1 MEDQRSADSPRNRLG
16 ESSSPYLR
24 QHAANPVHWR
34 EWTDGAFDEARR
46 RDVPVLLSVGYA
58 ACHWCHVMAH
68 ETFENEQLAAQMNR
82 DFVCIKVDREERPD
96 IDAIYMAA
104 TVAMTGQG
112 GWPMTCFLTPDADPF
127 YCGTYYP
134 PAPRQGQPGFGEVM
148 DAITRTWEQRRDEV
162 TVAGAKIADHLR
174 ANSES
179 LPAGPALDGQLL
191 ADAIRSV
198 LADEDPRSSGFGGAP
213 KFPPTALLEALLRAD
228 ELGGL
233 GAAAETATR
242 TAHAMARGG
251 IYDQLAGGFARYAV
265 DSDWVVPHFEK
276 MLYDN
281 ALLLRAYAHLA
292 RRGDATAARIADETA
307 AFLDE
312 QLWTGTGFASSL
324 DADTEGVEGLTYVW
338 RPAELVDVLGAD
350 DAAWAAQLLT
360 VTEHGTFEQGAS
372 TLQLLRD
379 PDDPIRYASVRAR
392 LRRARDT
399 RPQPDRDD
407 KVVTAWN
414 AMAVTALAEGGAAL
428 GRPEWVRRAA
438 GCARGLL
445 EVHLVDGD
453 LHRSSLDGRVA
464 VPLGGLDDYAAL
476 VTALLTLH
484 QVTGRTEWRADAL
497 PLVERMIEVF
507 ADPEAEGAWYD
518 AHGEG
523 LLLRPRDPV
532 DGATPSGASLAAEA
546 LLLASALT
554 PVIEDAARYTD
565 LLDATLSRSGLIL
578 AKAPRSA
585 GHWLSVAFARVAGP
599 LQVAIAQT
607 DDSPGT
613 MAATIRRSAPGG
625 VVVVAGQRDSLP
637 LLADRGPVDGADAAY
652 VCRGTV
658 CDLPVGDANA
668 VLASLR

>member
-1 MEDQRSADSPRNRLG
+1 MNRLAQ
-16 ESSSPYLR
+16 SSSPYLK
-24 QHAANPVHWR
+24 QHAGNPVDWQEWGDDAFAQAR
-34 EWTDGAFDEARR
+34 E

-68 ETFENEQLAAQMNR
+68 ETFEDEHLAEQMNR

-96 IDAIYMAA
+96 IDSIYMAA

-112 GWPMTCFLTPDADPF
+112 GWPMTCFLTPDGDPF

-134 PAPRQGQPGFGEVM
+134 PHARNGMPGFTEVM
-148 DAITRTWEQRRDEV
+148 DAITRTWTQRRDEV
-162 TVAGAKIADHLR
+162 LVAGTKIAEHLR

-179 LPAGPALDGQLL
+179 LPSGPLPDAQLL
-191 ADAIRSV
+191 ADAVRAI

-213 KFPPTALLEALLRAD
+213 KFPPTALLESLLRAD
-228 ELGGL
+228 ELAGHAD
-233 GAAAETATR
+233 AADAATR

-265 DSDWVVPHFEK
+265 DAEWVVPHFEK

-281 ALLLRAYAHLA
+281 ALLLRAYVHLA
-292 RRGDATAARIADETA
+292 RRGDALALRIAEETV

-312 QLWTGTGFASSL
+312 DLWTGTGYASSL

-338 RPAELVDVLGAD
+338 RPDELVAVLGPD
-350 DAAWAAQLLT
+350 DGAWAAEVFT
-360 VTEHGTFEQGAS
+360 VTETGTFEHGSS

-379 PDDPIRYASVRAR
+379 PDDLLRFASVRTR
-392 LRRARDT
+392 LRAARDE

-428 GRPEWVRRAA
+428 GRSSWVERAA
-438 GCARGLL
+438 ECARGLL
-445 EVHLVDGD
+445 TLHRVDGD
-453 LHRSSLDGRVA
+453 VRRSSLDGRAA
-464 VPLGGLDDYAAL
+464 VPLGGLDDYAAF

-484 QVTGRTEWRADAL
+484 QVTGEVEWRTAAL
-497 PLVERMIEVF
+497 EIVERMIAVF
-507 ADPEAEGAWYD
+507 VDPEAEGAWYD
-518 AHGEG
+518 AHDDVD

-532 DGATPSGASLAAEA
+532 DGATPAGASLAAEA
-546 LLLASALT
+546 LLLASLLT
-554 PVIEDAARYTD
+554 PDLDAAARYEE
-565 LLDATLSRSGLIL
+565 LLDATIGRSGLIL

-585 GHWLSVAFARVAGP
+585 GHWLSTVLARTAGP
-599 LQVAIAQT
+599 LQVAVAQT
-607 DDSPGT
+607 VAGDGA
-613 MAATIRRSAPGG
+613 MATAIRRGAPGG
-625 VVVVAGQRDSLP
+625 TVIVAGEKDSLP

-652 VCRGTV
+652 VCHGKV
-658 CDLPVGDANA
+658 CDLPVTEAA
-668 VLASLR
+668 VALLRLR